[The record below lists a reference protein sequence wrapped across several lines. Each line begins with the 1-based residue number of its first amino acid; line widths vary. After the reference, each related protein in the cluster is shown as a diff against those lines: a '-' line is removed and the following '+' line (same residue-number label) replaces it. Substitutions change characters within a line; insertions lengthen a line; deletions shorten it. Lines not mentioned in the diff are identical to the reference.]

1 MIAAELLRQQSIK
14 LEYSERRRRTT
25 PFFTLIE
32 LDPRDVIVGVMLEEG
47 YVSEDA
53 TPAGKMRELCP
64 YCCSV
69 PLQLIL
75 RYKHVK
81 RSHLFCENC
90 TRCYDAVYPDGT
102 SALAIG
108 AVMLT

>member
-1 MIAAELLRQQSIK
+1 MIAAEILRQQSINQ
-14 LEYSERRRRTT
+14 EYSERRKRNT

-32 LDPRDVIVGVMLEEG
+32 LDPREVIDGVMLEEG
-47 YVSEDA
+47 YVSIDA
-53 TPAGKMRELCP
+53 TPAGKMREICP
-64 YCCSV
+64 YCCNV

>member
-1 MIAAELLRQQSIK
+1 MIAAEILKQQS
-14 LEYSERRRRTT
+14 LEKELSERRKRTT
-25 PFFTLIE
+25 PSFTLIE
-32 LDPRDVIVGVMLEEG
+32 LDPQDVIDGMMLEEG

-53 TPAGKMRELCP
+53 TPVGKMRENCP
-64 YCCSV
+64 YCSNV

-90 TRCYDAVYPDGT
+90 TRCFDATYPDGT